1 MSEEIAVKILSHIA
15 DIDLSLFLM
24 CIAIWL
30 MLIFKNMG
38 R

>member
-1 MSEEIAVKILSHIA
+1 MSEEIAVGILSHIA
-15 DIDLSLFLM
+15 SIDLSLFCI

>member
-1 MSEEIAVKILSHIA
+1 MEELVKELVTAVQSLDATLSWIACAL
-15 DIDLSLFLM
+15 
-24 CIAIWL
+24 WL